1 MKTLLA
7 TAYHLNKKNKTIL
20 NANFQL
26 SEQPER
32 NNVTEL
38 LFSGVKKRIKL

>member
-7 TAYHLNKKNKTIL
+7 TAQHLKKTIV

-32 NNVTEL
+32 NADTEFL
-38 LFSGVKKRIKL
+38 SSGVKKRIKL